1 MRVCLVYWFLFLF
14 IPLSLL
20 SSKHIVGHNIM
31 CFQMNEA
38 EQAHMVLFVSLDG
51 VCISMMNRAYE
62 EVALLSL
69 TSQPA
74 TWEVEVNDRWKML
87 NVELQT
93 WLEDQWRNKQAHAS
107 LQQQFE
113 VQYNS

>member
-1 MRVCLVYWFLFLF
+1 
-14 IPLSLL
+14 
-20 SSKHIVGHNIM
+20 M